1 MGDAPYTKGL
11 SSRLPCNAAEERGD
25 SSIGEDILGA
35 TPSGVSRETSDGRK
49 ASRANEGRD
58 ESLHAEAVD
67 VIVSRETS
75 GYHWRYPGAR
85 FPLEQQV
92 SGPVPPEPP
101 DAFTSN
107 AQAAGSGPHTTGEAP
122 AHSMQYLDSASSPH
136 ITGGASTPAFS
147 MTKVPRASQ
156 SGSAPLML

>member
-1 MGDAPYTKGL
+1 MGDAPYIKGL

-35 TPSGVSRETSDGRK
+35 TPSGVSCETSDGRK
-49 ASRANEGRD
+49 ASRSNEGRD

-75 GYHWRYPGAR
+75 GYHWRYLGAR

-101 DAFTSN
+101 DAFTRN
-107 AQAAGSGPHTTGEAP
+107 AQTTGSGPHTIGEAS
-122 AHSMQYLDSASSPH
+122 AHSMQYQMNSVSGSHTTRHLSPC
-136 ITGGASTPAFS
+136 FS
-147 MTKVPRASQ
+147 MTKVSRASQ
-156 SGSAPLML
+156 SGSAPLVL